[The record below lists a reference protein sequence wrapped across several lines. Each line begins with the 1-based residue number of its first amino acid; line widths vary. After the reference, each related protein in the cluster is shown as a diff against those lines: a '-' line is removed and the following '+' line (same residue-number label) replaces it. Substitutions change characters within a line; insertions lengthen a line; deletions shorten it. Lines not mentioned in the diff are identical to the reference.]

1 VDNVRRAETPAWKLK
16 SAQNHS
22 PRLMFIDKRLKII
35 LVIAAAAVIAV
46 MSLDPIAQDP
56 AYHNFADR
64 RAVSGIPNFYNVL
77 SNFPFI
83 IVGVMGLRL
92 LALRRASG
100 GLSELKNVYCGFFAG
115 VFLTGFGS
123 AYYHYHS
130 GNETLLW
137 DRLPMTI
144 AFMAFFSVIVG
155 EYISPRIALK
165 LFVPLLLLGVASVVY
180 WHISELRGNGDLRPY
195 VLVQF
200 LPVLLMLPILWLYE
214 SKFDSGKYLWGVIG
228 AYALS
233 KLAEF
238 FDAGIYSILGI
249 FSGHA
254 LKHLLAALGAFIFY
268 CALRERKVRG

>member
-1 VDNVRRAETPAWKLK
+1 
-16 SAQNHS
+16 
-22 PRLMFIDKRLKII
+22 MFVDKRLKII

-56 AYHNFADR
+56 GYHNFADR
-64 RAVSGIPNFYNVL
+64 RAVLGIANFYNVL
-77 SNFPFI
+77 SNLPFI

-92 LALRRASG
+92 VAQGRASG
-100 GLSELKNVYCGFFAG
+100 GLAELKNVYCGFFAG
-115 VFLTGFGS
+115 VLLTGIGS
-123 AYYHYHS
+123 AYYHYHP

-144 AFMAFFSVIVG
+144 AFMAFFSAIVG
-155 EYISPRIALK
+155 EYVSSRVALK
-165 LFVPLLLLGVASVVY
+165 LFAPLLVLGVASVVY
-180 WHISELRGNGDLRPY
+180 WQVSELRGDGDLRPY

-214 SKFDSGKYLWGVIG
+214 SKFDGGKYLWGVIG

-238 FDAGIYSILGI
+238 FDAGIYGMLGL

-254 LKHLLAALGAFIFY
+254 LKHLLAALGAFVFY
-268 CALRERKVRG
+268 RALRDRKMRGQRP